1 MTAVLLRLKALIAR
15 VLAYRTAL
23 AAVVAMG
30 VKAGGA
36 LLTLAIFTLAARAMS
51 GDDFGKLAIWF
62 NALGFLGVAAC
73 YGQDTL
79 IARSYG
85 EYAGKGDYANA
96 WGAYRY
102 GWRLTLIS
110 GVVFAAALCLIAPY
124 WFPSISRT
132 ALLAGSMFLLTQS
145 ALHYSS
151 HSSRV
156 VVNFVVSETNRELT
170 WRLLLLAVVIV
181 AVVWQGLTPAEFF
194 AASAIGQLLSLAVQ
208 LNYVRQ
214 AYRAHPTSE
223 LREDHASEWSARA
236 RSMWLSAIVEAIGQY
251 ADVML
256 IGYFA
261 SPAIAGEYFVA
272 ARIANVFLM
281 VLTGLNTYSFSQSAN
296 LYFSG
301 QVQKLQD
308 ILRALVGVSALLVT
322 PLLMLIYAFGGEV
335 LTIFGERYAHVYPTL
350 SVLSTA
356 SYAMCLSG
364 SASVILLTTGHE
376 RLYSR
381 VITAAT
387 LLRLSITALGAV
399 MFGAFGAACGWAI
412 VNAPL
417 FIALAA
423 ICKRVCGV
431 DPSIVSVI
439 RSRQLAPTASGLAPA
454 APEKAS

>member
-1 MTAVLLRLKALIAR
+1 MTAGLPRLQSLIKKVLT
-15 VLAYRTAL
+15 YRTAL

-30 VKAGGA
+30 LKAGGA

-85 EYAGKGDYANA
+85 EYAGKGDYAHA

-102 GWRLTLIS
+102 GWRMTLIS
-110 GVVFAAALCLIAPY
+110 GVIFALGLYFITPW
-124 WFPSISRT
+124 WFPSILRT
-132 ALLAGSMFLLTQS
+132 ALLAGALFLMTQS

-151 HSSRV
+151 HSARV
-156 VVNFVVSETNRELT
+156 VVSFVVSEANRELT
-170 WRLLLLAVVIV
+170 WRLFLLAVVIF
-181 AVVWQGLTPAEFF
+181 AVVRQGLTPTEFF
-194 AASAIGQLLSLAVQ
+194 AASAIGQMLSLAIQ
-208 LNYVRQ
+208 LKYVWRVWQ
-214 AYRAHPTSE
+214 AHPVVE
-223 LREDHASEWSARA
+223 FREDHASEWSQRA
-236 RSMWLSAIVEAIGQY
+236 RLMWLSAIVEAVGQY

-261 SPAIAGEYFVA
+261 GPTVAGDYFVA

-281 VLTGLNTYSFSQSAN
+281 VLTGLNTYSFSHSAN

-301 QVQKLQD
+301 QIQKLQE

-322 PLLMLIYAFGGEV
+322 PLLLLIYAFGDQI

-350 SVLSTA
+350 AVLSTA
-356 SYAMCLSG
+356 CFIMCLSG

-376 RLYSR
+376 KLYSR
-381 VITAAT
+381 VILAAT
-387 LLRLSITALGAV
+387 LLRLLITAIAAAL
-399 MFGAFGAACGWAI
+399 FGAFGAACGWAL

-417 FIALAA
+417 FVLLAV
-423 ICKRVCGV
+423 ICKRTCGV
-431 DPSIVSVI
+431 DPSIGSLI
-439 RSRQLAPTASGLAPA
+439 RSRPAGPIATAG
-454 APEKAS
+454 